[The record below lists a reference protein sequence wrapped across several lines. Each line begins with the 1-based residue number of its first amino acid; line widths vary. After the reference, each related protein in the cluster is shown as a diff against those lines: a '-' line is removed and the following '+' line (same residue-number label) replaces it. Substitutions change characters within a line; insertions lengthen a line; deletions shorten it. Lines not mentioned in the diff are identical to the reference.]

1 MNFNLIKFIANRF
14 SQSSKRQR
22 FLNFARMIALF
33 SVMLGSMAL
42 VISLAVIEGFET
54 KLRENA
60 VKFTS
65 HISIRSFRKSPIQ
78 NYPATI
84 SFLQDNIPQIKSISP
99 VIEREGLVRS
109 KSYVEGILIR
119 SFIPRYDITNMRANI
134 ISGSFDFRSDSA
146 SEVIIGE
153 RLAKKLKTKT
163 GDDIVLYTMK
173 SQLTGGLPD
182 TRIDKFKVS
191 GIYKTGM
198 AQYDDIFVYIPV
210 KTATTFFQLAENS
223 ATSYEV
229 MLNNINEA
237 EKVSKDIDKLLGFPY
252 YSLTVFDIHKG
263 IFAWIELQ
271 KQPIPLVLGLI
282 SIVAVLNIITTLL
295 IIVVEKIHS
304 IGILRAL
311 GMNHRGILSIFVVQG
326 LALGITGTLIGC
338 GIGFFVCWLQQA
350 YEIIKLQG
358 EIYFLDAVPI
368 HFSLWHY
375 EAVIGISCLMSFIAT
390 LIPSLIAVRISPLK
404 AIRFK

>member
-22 FLNFARMIALF
+22 FLNFARMIALI

-65 HISIRSFRKSPIQ
+65 HISIRSFRKSPMQ

-84 SFLQDNIPQIKSISP
+84 SFLQKNIPQIKSVAP

-119 SFIPRYDITNMRANI
+119 SFMPKYDITNLKANI
-134 ISGSFDFRSDSA
+134 IGGRFNFTSDTA

-153 RLAKKLKTKT
+153 RLAKKLKTKV
-163 GDDIVLYTMK
+163 GDNIVLYTMK
-173 SQLTGGLPD
+173 GQITEVLPD
-182 TRIDKFKVS
+182 TRIDKFKVT
-191 GIYKTGM
+191 GIYRTGM

-210 KTATTFFQLAENS
+210 NTATNFFQLAENS

-229 MLNNINEA
+229 MLNNIDEA
-237 EKVSKDIDKLLGFPY
+237 ESVSKEIDRLLGFPY

-282 SIVAVLNIITTLL
+282 SIVAVLNIVTTLL

-326 LALGITGTLIGC
+326 LVIGITGTLIGC
-338 GIGFFVCWLQQA
+338 GIGFSVCWLQKTF
-350 YEIIKLQG
+350 EIIKLQG
-358 EIYFLDAVPI
+358 EIYFLDVVPI

-375 EAVIGISCLMSFIAT
+375 ELVIGISCLMSFVAT